1 MEEFLT
7 QEEQATLAPVLVGLS
22 GLFTDNT
29 HRMADYDKNRYMPAV
44 RDLVQTYAPIVKV
57 YDEFCKEHPE
67 KTEAAADACAIAFM
81 KQVKEFVEGRLR
93 GKKWRDRITME
104 QYRMVMAAFVVPSLK
119 EMKAENG
126 QLLIDR
132 ICRGWK
138 RAYPDFPFQ
147 QTTADVLE
155 NGFKLKFF

>member
-93 GKKWRDRITME
+93 GKKWRDRVTME
-104 QYRMVMAAFVVPSLK
+104 QYRMVLFASVMASAR
-119 EMKAENG
+119 AEASSSG
-126 QLLIDR
+126 SAR
-132 ICRGWK
+132 M
-138 RAYPDFPFQ
+138 
-147 QTTADVLE
+147 
-155 NGFKLKFF
+155 

>member
-1 MEEFLT
+1 M
-7 QEEQATLAPVLVGLS
+7 APVLVGLS

-44 RDLVQTYAPIVKV
+44 RDLVQTYAPIVTANVFTIIKV
-57 YDEFCKEHPE
+57 Y
-67 KTEAAADACAIAFM
+67 AAADACAIAFM

-138 RAYPDFPFQ
+138 QAYPEFPFQ